1 MLKPATNSCVKASPA
16 AMSNDVTGRYCGHNP
31 ASEERYAIVRR
42 WIDECST
49 HLKCNET
56 VSGSERID
64 ACRTPLPTRC
74 IKISEDGRM
83 VYLQEMEGKRGP
95 YITLTHRWNQETE
108 RCKMTVNNYGERLGG
123 LRVEELPRLFQD
135 VFLIATKLNVR
146 YIWIDSLCIVQSG
159 DNGEDWRREAPKMV
173 QYYQFSFLTIAGTLP
188 NLENGLLS
196 PDSANDQPW
205 ASKLVRLPYR
215 NEENAQAGFFYI
227 YRRKVRL
234 TDDYFG
240 SIRSNTLFRRGWV
253 LQEWLLSKKLLL
265 YTPRGLIYE
274 CHSDVPRTDGQ
285 ERIEPGGREPGVR
298 SSLQLKAS
306 FHWTNAS
313 ILDFWYRALEVY
325 SGCHLTKPDHD
336 RILAVA
342 GVAKEV
348 GQILINP
355 RRDVA
360 MDEDVNNEMYLSGLW
375 LYDIHYGLL
384 WQEHPS
390 SEPWTVR
397 VHEAPSW
404 SWASLMGEVRWPE
417 RMQGVEGAFRV
428 TGICLRRRER
438 HERPEYMVVGKKVF
452 KRLDDD
458 SHDDRLGEMATGL
471 PRVLFDP
478 TNMHSCMHIRG
489 KLQTVHVRGYLETEE
504 KLYMAAF
511 STAQSAGLTSRRWRA
526 ICSPRRPE
534 TIAGWGSLEQ
544 LRLEH
549 GTCADFGVAV
559 HALHVSTRHLRSGGV
574 IKRVNP
580 VLDVLFLEETER
592 AGGVYRRLG
601 VGRIADGDLIK
612 EFRRSED
619 QSIQLV

>member
-1 MLKPATNSCVKASPA
+1 MLKPATNNCVKASPA
-16 AMSNDVTGRYCGHNP
+16 AMNDDVTGRYCGHNP
-31 ASEERYAIVRR
+31 ASEERYAIVRK

-49 HLKCNET
+49 HQKCNET
-56 VSGSERID
+56 VSGSASID
-64 ACRTPLPTRC
+64 AYRTSLPTRC
-74 IKISEDGRM
+74 VEISKDGRM
-83 VYLQEMEGKRGP
+83 VYLRETEGTRGP

-108 RCKMTVNNYGERLGG
+108 RCKMTRNNYRELLEG
-123 LRVEELPRLFQD
+123 LEVEELPRLFQD
-135 VFLIATKLNVR
+135 VFLIATKLGVR
-146 YIWIDSLCIVQSG
+146 YVWIDSLCILQSG
-159 DNGEDWRREAPKMV
+159 DNGADWRREAPKMV
-173 QYYQFSFLTIAGTLP
+173 QYYQFSLLTIAGTLP
-188 NLENGLLS
+188 NMENGLLA
-196 PDSANDQPW
+196 PNSANDHPW

-215 NEENAQAGFFYI
+215 NKANAQAGFFYV
-227 YRRKVRL
+227 YRRKARL
-234 TDDYFG
+234 TDDYWG
-240 SIRSNTLFRRGWV
+240 SVRNNTLFRRGWV
-253 LQEWLLSKKLLL
+253 LQEWLLSKRLLL
-265 YTPRGLIYE
+265 YTPLGLIYE
-274 CHSDVPRTDGQ
+274 CHSDIPRTDGQ
-285 ERIEPGGREPGVR
+285 ERIEPEGRKPDVR

-313 ILDFWYRALEVY
+313 ILDFWYHAVEAY

-336 RILAVA
+336 RILALA

-355 RRDVA
+355 RRDAA
-360 MDEDVNNEMYLSGLW
+360 MDEEVNNEMYLSGLW
-375 LYDIHYGLL
+375 LYDIHHGLL
-384 WQEHPS
+384 WQEDPS

-404 SWASLMGEVRWPE
+404 SWASLMAKVRWPE
-417 RMQGVEGAFRV
+417 RMQGVEGMFRV

-458 SHDDRLGEMATGL
+458 SPGETAMGL

-478 TNMHSCMHIRG
+478 TNMYSCMHIRG

-504 KLYMAAF
+504 NLYTAAL
-511 STAQSAGLTSRRWRA
+511 STAYDTGLTSRRWRA

-544 LRLEH
+544 LRQEH

-574 IKRVNP
+574 FKRADP
-580 VLDVLFLEETER
+580 VLDVLFLEEVER
-592 AGGVYRRLG
+592 ADGVYRRLG
-601 VGRIADGDLIK
+601 VGRIADGHLIE
-612 EFRRSED
+612 EFCRSED
-619 QSIQLV
+619 RAIQLL